1 MNNKVENLY
10 ISTVSALS
18 AVAELVNRLHS
29 VERTD
34 LDFRDEIFVK
44 GIREE
49 ITTSLNRYLSELAP
63 YDE

>member
-10 ISTVSALS
+10 ISTVSVLS
-18 AVAELVNRLHS
+18 AAAELVNRLHS

-34 LDFRDEIFVK
+34 LDLRDEIFVK